1 MKRGP
6 FQLQQSEFPTIELR
20 ANANID
26 QKRVS
31 EELPVSVSGLV
42 SYDGDG
48 IHFAALTIQQDSKEY
63 AYSLKIQVF
72 TSFRIDADAAR
83 DMFSPY
89 NPAVVGVNVIR
100 ILYSGAR
107 EMLAVVSSRAPYGAA
122 VLPTLFIESSDI
134 TLEMEEARR
143 AEILA
148 RDFLFT
154 EEQIAYLNEALTARK
169 AEKEKRPKAKKPSRK
184 KVPGPVSKRR

>member
-6 FQLQQSEFPTIELR
+6 FQLQQPEFPTIELH

-26 QKRVS
+26 QKRVD
-31 EELPVSVSGLV
+31 EELPISVSGVV

-48 IHFAALTIQQDSKEY
+48 SHFAALTIRQDSKEY

-83 DMFSPY
+83 GMFNPY
-89 NPAVVGVNVIR
+89 NPAVVGVNVAR

-107 EMLAVVSSRAPYGAA
+107 EMLAIVSSRAPYGAA
-122 VLPTLFIESSDI
+122 VLPTLFIEPGDI

-143 AEILA
+143 DEILA

-154 EEQIAYLNEALTARK
+154 DEQIAYLDEALAAKK
-169 AEKEKRPKAKKPSRK
+169 AAEEAKPKAKKAST
-184 KVPGPVSKRR
+184 KRGKPKPA

>member
-6 FQLQQSEFPTIELR
+6 FQLQQPEFATIELR

-26 QKRVS
+26 PKRVE

-48 IHFAALTIQQDSKEY
+48 THFAALTIRQDSKEY
-63 AYSLKIQVF
+63 SYSLKIQVF
-72 TSFRIDADAAR
+72 TTFRIDADAAR
-83 DMFSPY
+83 DMFDPY
-89 NPAVVGVNVIR
+89 NPAVVGVNVAR

-107 EMLAVVSSRAPYGAA
+107 EMLAVISSRAPYGAA
-122 VLPTLFIESSDI
+122 VLPTLFIEPSDI

-154 EEQIAYLNEALTARK
+154 EDQIAYLDEALAARK
-169 AEKEKRPKAKKPSRK
+169 AAEKEKPKAKKSAA
-184 KVPGPVSKRR
+184 KRAK